1 MSFSYSGLD
10 LSSNLSFRFIYKP
23 VDPERKDVA
32 DPERVP
38 DAEDQWM
45 CPFCKKKDFFE
56 LSQVWSHFDATDE
69 CKITHLTLLDSKYD
83 ILDTKCPGEIMGVE
97 LRLENGLIGVI
108 RNKDISSSET
118 IEDPTTRMAI
128 DQVVT
133 GRITQIDHE
142 RFKGMV
148 FHRQND
154 SEESFTI
161 LSTN

>member
-1 MSFSYSGLD
+1 
-10 LSSNLSFRFIYKP
+10 
-23 VDPERKDVA
+23 
-32 DPERVP
+32 
-38 DAEDQWM
+38 
-45 CPFCKKKDFFE
+45 
-56 LSQVWSHFDATDE
+56 
-69 CKITHLTLLDSKYD
+69 
-83 ILDTKCPGEIMGVE
+83 MGVE

-148 FHRQND
+148 LIVIND
-154 SEESFTI
+154 SVEPFDIVPTCKGAMKNRQSLHFDKVGGFER
-161 LSTN
+161 

>member
-1 MSFSYSGLD
+1 MSFSYSRLD

-69 CKITHLTLLDSKYD
+69 CKNTHIIFIRFQRG

-148 FHRQND
+148 FHRKND

-161 LSTN
+161 VSTY

>member
-1 MSFSYSGLD
+1 
-10 LSSNLSFRFIYKP
+10 
-23 VDPERKDVA
+23 
-32 DPERVP
+32 
-38 DAEDQWM
+38 
-45 CPFCKKKDFFE
+45 
-56 LSQVWSHFDATDE
+56 
-69 CKITHLTLLDSKYD
+69 
-83 ILDTKCPGEIMGVE
+83 MGVE

-148 FHRQND
+148 
-154 SEESFTI
+154 
-161 LSTN
+161 

>member
-1 MSFSYSGLD
+1 M
-10 LSSNLSFRFIYKP
+10 
-23 VDPERKDVA
+23 DPERKDVA

-45 CPFCKKKDFFE
+45 CPFCKKKDFYE

-69 CKITHLTLLDSKYD
+69 CKSSPSMKTKNSFY
-83 ILDTKCPGEIMGVE
+83 ILDAKCPGEIMGVE
-97 LRLENGLIGVI
+97 LRLENGLLGVI

-118 IEDPTTRMAI
+118 IDDPSTRMAI

-133 GRITQIDHE
+133 GRVLNIDHE

-148 FHRQND
+148 FIDLFCRLQTVLVKTRYENQ
-154 SEESFTI
+154 
-161 LSTN
+161 

>member
-1 MSFSYSGLD
+1 
-10 LSSNLSFRFIYKP
+10 
-23 VDPERKDVA
+23 
-32 DPERVP
+32 
-38 DAEDQWM
+38 
-45 CPFCKKKDFFE
+45 
-56 LSQVWSHFDATDE
+56 
-69 CKITHLTLLDSKYD
+69 
-83 ILDTKCPGEIMGVE
+83 MGVE

-148 FHRQND
+148 FSSKKR
-154 SEESFTI
+154 
-161 LSTN
+161 L